1 MRMSKTFECRTLS
14 EADEEAVRLLVE
26 SAFPVFSGE
35 RFWDWKYLQN
45 PGFDRSLAAVAL
57 VGGKIIGCNHW
68 LPRRIKLSDSI
79 VVESMLGANIAV
91 SPEHRKKGVGRA
103 LIHFLRLQHAERKP
117 PLMYMFADPE
127 LQRRFHARVGG
138 YIPVPDGTVLFRKIL
153 NWNKVKLNTAAFN
166 ERVQHGEF
174 GDRLAQV
181 DLTVAFRMSGASQLC
196 VHLDSGGVEVDG
208 SFKRLDV
215 TVSSDMTT
223 FSLVKDGQIGV
234 RTLIWLCLTGR
245 LKIRGGL
252 RKIYALYRNMWVLR
266 EILSTKIT

>member
-1 MRMSKTFECRTLS
+1 MSKTFECRTLS
-14 EADEEAVRLLVE
+14 KGDEKAVRLLVE
-26 SAFPVFSGE
+26 STFPVFSTR

-57 VGGKIIGCNHW
+57 MSGKIIGCNHW
-68 LPRRIKLSDSI
+68 LPRQIKLSDAI

-91 SPEHRKKGVGRA
+91 APEYRQKGVGRA
-103 LIHFLRLQHAERKP
+103 LIHFLRLQHPEQKP

-153 NWNKVKLNTAAFN
+153 NWNKVILNTTTFN
-166 ERVQHGEF
+166 ERVKHGEF

-181 DLTVAFRMSGASQLC
+181 DLTVAFKMPGAPPLRL
-196 VHLDSGGVEVDG
+196 HLDSGGVEMDG
-208 SFKRLDV
+208 SIKRPDV

-223 FSLVKDGQIGV
+223 FSRVKDGQIGV

-266 EILSTKIT
+266 EILRTKIT